1 MAANSSCGDSPD
13 SKVPENLRE
22 SRKFNCSCYTQCK
35 QVLQEFLSELKSA
48 TKNINIL
55 KDETNCDTIQTN
67 ECKKYNILSS
77 QLQEAVTELKS
88 AQMII
93 KLLQEKA
100 NKSCA
105 PCNWIE
111 SDRQNISEFTRHDL
125 KLVSGKYSR
134 KSTKCSTHFILQDIA
149 TTNRYDVLWHG

>member
-1 MAANSSCGDSPD
+1 MAANSSCGDSPE

-35 QVLQEFLSELKSA
+35 QDLHEFLSELKAA

-67 ECKKYNILSS
+67 ECKKCSILSS

-93 KLLQEKA
+93 KLLQEEV

-105 PCNWIE
+105 P
-111 SDRQNISEFTRHDL
+111 
-125 KLVSGKYSR
+125 
-134 KSTKCSTHFILQDIA
+134 
-149 TTNRYDVLWHG
+149 